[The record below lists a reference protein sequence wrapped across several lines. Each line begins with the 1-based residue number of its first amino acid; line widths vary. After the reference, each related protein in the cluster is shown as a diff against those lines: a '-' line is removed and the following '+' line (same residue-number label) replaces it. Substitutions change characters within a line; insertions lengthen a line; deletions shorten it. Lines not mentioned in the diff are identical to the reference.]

1 MGGLFSTLVGRG
13 IRRGLVGGNRG
24 WQVALA
30 VGLVGRLFRALGGR
44 PPRLTAP
51 GWRWA
56 KVSKFDTSTKG
67 VRTGDR

>member
-30 VGLVGRLFRALGGR
+30 VGLVGRLLRALGGR
-44 PPRLTAP
+44 RPTAHRTRLEV
-51 GWRWA
+51 GE
-56 KVSKFDTSTKG
+56 G
-67 VRTGDR
+67 LEVRHLDEGDEDG